1 MGTRRRRRPR
11 RRRRRPLHR
20 TQRRRRSPE
29 SPTSPE
35 SPGRQCRRRRRR
47 RRRHRHRRQTTEQP
61 LPSRRSRQV
70 GWVAAAGWEAVV
82 AWEAEEG
89 WEGREAVAPA
99 LPPTSPSSRPPGK
112 PPPAG
117 SAPSDAERPH
127 PSWAPRASVLRACL
141 RRTRKAGIPGG
152 ANRKLL
158 SRSNAPRLTHN
169 ASHNLWVWDWFNWG
183 GRFFFFCAVV
193 SRCPPRLG
201 TLI

>member
-1 MGTRRRRRPR
+1 MGTRRRRPR

-47 RRRHRHRRQTTEQP
+47 RHRHRHRRQTTEQP

-141 RRTRKAGIPGG
+141 RRTRKAGMQEEPSGNYFPGVTPHD
-152 ANRKLL
+152 
-158 SRSNAPRLTHN
+158 SLTTHHTIYGCGTGLIGEGESFVFLPLF
-169 ASHNLWVWDWFNWG
+169 ALPS
-183 GRFFFFCAVV
+183 
-193 SRCPPRLG
+193 PPRY
-201 TLI
+201 TR